1 MLAAM
6 RTMLLAAA
14 LALVSAAC
22 TEKASPPAAEAPHVV
37 PEISIADVA
46 AGLEAN
52 TLTVV
57 DCNGAGTRTKHGT
70 LPGAILLDDEETFTA
85 SALPADK
92 ATKLVFYCGGR
103 G

>member
-1 MLAAM
+1 M
-6 RTMLLAAA
+6 RTLLLTAA
-14 LALVSAAC
+14 LALASIAC
-22 TEKASPPAAEAPHVV
+22 TETASPPAAEVAHAL

-46 AGLEAN
+46 AGLAAR

-57 DCNGAGTRTKHGT
+57 DCNGAGTRKKHGI

>member
-1 MLAAM
+1 M
-6 RTMLLAAA
+6 RALLLTAA

-22 TEKASPPAAEAPHVV
+22 AEKTSPPTTEAAHAL
-37 PEISIADVA
+37 PEISISDVA
-46 AGLEAN
+46 AGLAAK

-57 DCNGAGTRTKHGT
+57 DCNGEGTRKKHGV
-70 LPGAILLDDEETFTA
+70 LAGAILVDDEETFTA
-85 SALPADK
+85 SVLPTDK